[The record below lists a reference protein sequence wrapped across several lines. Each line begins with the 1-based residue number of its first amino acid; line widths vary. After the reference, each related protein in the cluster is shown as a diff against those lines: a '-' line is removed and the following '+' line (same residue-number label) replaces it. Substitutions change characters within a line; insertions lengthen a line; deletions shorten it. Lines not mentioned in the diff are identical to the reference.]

1 MKEANKLKVFM
12 IIFFSAMGGMLYG
25 YDIGIIGGA
34 LPFIKL
40 DLGMTATQESFLGG
54 SVLFGGA
61 FAILIG
67 GILADIFGRKNV
79 ITASGLIFIASVF
92 MIYSAE
98 SYHFLLFSRLVQGIA
113 VGFIS
118 ITVPLYLTES
128 VPSLIRG
135 LAVTCFQLFLTAGIL
150 ISVAVSL
157 PFITKNVPLIDT
169 HTVTLNGHEYDF
181 KGVPVSI
188 SKDIKLDEKVPVD
201 VPSAE
206 AILSE
211 APYTLKEQLLANQV
225 NIDKS
230 ITLEN
235 VPVLN
240 GEQGNWRVM
249 FSTALIPGLIV
260 FIGGFLL
267 IKSPRW
273 LIMKNRE
280 QEAEKILSETIGVD
294 AAKQQMQEVKALI
307 EKTKN
312 EGSLLS
318 SLTKRHYLA
327 PILIVFSLA
336 ILNQMAGI
344 NSILQYAP
352 TMLKQT
358 GLGSVYVAV
367 IGGVVITGINFLTT
381 ALAVIIADKMERKFV
396 ITFGTLMV
404 SIVLLTLAV
413 LMYTMPDTSA
423 KGMALLI
430 GFILYI
436 FFFAIGPG
444 SYIWVIMSELLPTNI
459 RSKGLAVALFLNSMA
474 SAILASSV
482 MPITQY
488 FNGNYGVILG
498 VCGICTLVYSFIA
511 FKFVPKTN
519 GRTLEEIEQGFIK

>member
-34 LPFIKL
+34 LPFIKSE
-40 DLGMTATQESFLGG
+40 LGMTAAQESFLGG

-67 GILADIFGRKNV
+67 GVLADIFGRKNM
-79 ITASGLIFIASVF
+79 ITASGLIFTISVF

-98 SYHFLLFSRLVQGIA
+98 SYNSLLFSRLIQGVA

-128 VPSLIRG
+128 VPSMIRG
-135 LAVTCFQLFLTAGIL
+135 LAVTCFQLFLTVGIL
-150 ISVAVSL
+150 ISVAISL
-157 PFITKNVPLIDT
+157 LFISNDP
-169 HTVTLNGHEYDF
+169 VTG
-181 KGVPVSI
+181 
-188 SKDIKLDEKVPVD
+188 
-201 VPSAE
+201 
-206 AILSE
+206 
-211 APYTLKEQLLANQV
+211 
-225 NIDKS
+225 
-230 ITLEN
+230 LEI
-235 VPVLN
+235 
-240 GEQGNWRVM
+240 GDWRNM
-249 FSTALIPGLIV
+249 FLTALIPGLIV
-260 FIGGFLL
+260 FVGGFLL

-280 QEAEKILSETIGVD
+280 QEAEKILTETIGID
-294 AAKQQMQEVKALI
+294 AAKQQMQEVKILI

-318 SLTKRHYLA
+318 SLTKRHYLM
-327 PILIVFSLA
+327 PMFIVFSVA
-336 ILNQMAGI
+336 ILAQMTGI

-352 TMLKQT
+352 TMLKET
-358 GLGSVYVAV
+358 GLGSVYAAIV
-367 IGGVVITGINFLTT
+367 GGVAITSLNFVTT
-381 ALAVIIADKMERKFV
+381 IIAVVIADKIERKFV

-423 KGMALLI
+423 KGMSLLI

-444 SYIWVIMSELLPTNI
+444 AYIWVIMSELLPTNI

-482 MPITQY
+482 MPVTQH

-498 VCGICTLVYSFIA
+498 ICGVCTLVYSFIV